1 MAVHVDSSG
10 RHFQLD
16 AGDSSYILEATEEGA
31 LAHWYWGPKLRSTS
45 PVHRRELLVP
55 RAFAPRP
62 FPEHEEFSFD
72 VLPQE
77 YPTWGRGDF
86 RSPAYQVR
94 LDDGSAVTDLRFQAY
109 RHVPGK
115 PTLSGLPQI
124 YVDDPRSTET
134 LVVVLYDAVADLL
147 VELVYTALANLNAI
161 VRSAKFYNQSSRP
174 LVLERALSAS
184 VDLPEAGWDWIRLVG
199 AWGRERKIERTVLGL
214 GRKSAWGLEPSSESV
229 LSPG

>member
-16 AGDSSYILEATEEGA
+16 AGDSSYVLEATEEGA
-31 LAHWYWGPKLRSTS
+31 LAHWYWGPKLRSSS
-45 PVHRRELLVP
+45 PVRRRELLVP

-62 FPEHEEFSFD
+62 FPEHEEFSLD

-115 PTLSGLPQI
+115 PRLAGLPRI
-124 YVDDPRSTET
+124 YVDDPQSP
-134 LVVVLYDAVADLL
+134 
-147 VELVYTALANLNAI
+147 
-161 VRSAKFYNQSSRP
+161 VRRDFNRGPVRCSSRLDGRVGVYGVGGP
-174 LVLERALSAS
+174 QRDCALGKVL
-184 VDLPEAGWDWIRLVG
+184 
-199 AWGRERKIERTVLGL
+199 
-214 GRKSAWGLEPSSESV
+214 
-229 LSPG
+229 